1 MKGMEF
7 LSEQKEA
14 VNPKE
19 AKIFSLEE
27 VSFHAD
33 QNSCWIVIKD
43 GVYDVT
49 DFVGEHPG
57 GREIMLEH
65 AGLDAT
71 TVFQDI
77 GHSAEALKILAKYY
91 IGELREEDRIYD
103 RKPKH

>member
-1 MKGMEF
+1 M
-7 LSEQKEA
+7 
-14 VNPKE
+14 NPKE

-43 GVYDVT
+43 GVYDMT
-49 DFVGEHPG
+49 DFVEKHPG
-57 GREIMLEH
+57 GKEIMLEH

-91 IGELREEDRIYD
+91 IGELREVRIHANTTYII
-103 RKPKH
+103 